1 MAGKDEMTDGTAAG
15 ATDWLG
21 PLFVRLKRA
30 VERAAEAV
38 CTDEDLDPDGAEKL
52 ARRVGVIA
60 RAARLVEAVRPR
72 LEAEDSEEDEM
83 GGRSYDP
90 EETERVR
97 ARLEVNCERMDALLE
112 IKQAE
117 ALERRRRLAAGSGD
131 APAPAPTEPPG

>member
-1 MAGKDEMTDGTAAG
+1 MAGKDETAGG
-15 ATDWLG
+15 AADWLG
-21 PLFVRLKRA
+21 PLFERLKAA
-30 VERAAEAV
+30 VERAADAV
-38 CTDEDLDPDGAEKL
+38 CTDEKLDPDGAEKL

-117 ALERRRRLAAGSGD
+117 AVGRCECWRACTGRSRARPPMAGAA
-131 APAPAPTEPPG
+131 

>member
-1 MAGKDEMTDGTAAG
+1 MAGKDEMTDGAA
-15 ATDWLG
+15 DWLG
-21 PLFVRLKRA
+21 PLFARLKTA

-38 CTDEDLDPDGAEKL
+38 CTDEDLDADAAEKL

-60 RAARLVEAVRPR
+60 RAAKLVEAIRPR
-72 LEAEDSEEDEM
+72 IEAEDSEEDEM

-97 ARLEVNCERMDALLE
+97 ARLDVNCERMDALLE

-117 ALERRRRLAAGSGD
+117 ALERRRRVAAGAGD

>member
-1 MAGKDEMTDGTAAG
+1 MAGKDEMTDGTAEG
-15 ATDWLG
+15 AADWLG
-21 PLFVRLKRA
+21 PLFARLKRA

-38 CTDEDLDPDGAEKL
+38 CTDEDLDADAAEKL

-60 RAARLVEAVRPR
+60 RAAKLVEAVRPR

-117 ALERRRRLAAGSGD
+117 AVERRRRLAAGSGD

>member
-1 MAGKDEMTDGTAAG
+1 MAGKDEMADGAA
-15 ATDWLG
+15 DWLG
-21 PLFVRLKRA
+21 PLFARLKTA

-38 CTDEDLDPDGAEKL
+38 CTDEELDADAAEKL
-52 ARRVGVIA
+52 ARRAGVIA
-60 RAARLVEAVRPR
+60 RAAKLVEAIRPR
-72 LEAEDSEEDEM
+72 IEAEDSEEDEM

-97 ARLEVNCERMDALLE
+97 ARLDVNCERMDALLE

>member
-1 MAGKDEMTDGTAAG
+1 MAGKDEMADGAA
-15 ATDWLG
+15 DWLG
-21 PLFVRLKRA
+21 PLFARLKTA

-38 CTDEDLDPDGAEKL
+38 CTDEELDADAAEKL

-60 RAARLVEAVRPR
+60 RAAKLVEAIRPR
-72 LEAEDSEEDEM
+72 IEAEDSEEDEM

-97 ARLEVNCERMDALLE
+97 ARLDVNCERMDALLE

>member
-1 MAGKDEMTDGTAAG
+1 MAGKDEMTDGTAEGTA
-15 ATDWLG
+15 DWLG
-21 PLFVRLKRA
+21 PLFARLKRA

-38 CTDEDLDPDGAEKL
+38 CTDEDLDADAAEKL

-60 RAARLVEAVRPR
+60 RAAKLVEAIRPR
-72 LEAEDSEEDEM
+72 IEADSEEDEM

-97 ARLEVNCERMDALLE
+97 ARLEANCERMDALLE

-117 ALERRRRLAAGSGD
+117 AVERRRLAAAGSGD
-131 APAPAPTEPPG
+131 APASASTEPPG

>member
-1 MAGKDEMTDGTAAG
+1 MAGKDEMADGAA
-15 ATDWLG
+15 DWLG
-21 PLFVRLKRA
+21 PLFARLKTA

-38 CTDEDLDPDGAEKL
+38 CTDEDLDADAAEKL

-60 RAARLVEAVRPR
+60 RAAKLVEAIRPR
-72 LEAEDSEEDEM
+72 IEAEDSEEDEM

-97 ARLEVNCERMDALLE
+97 ARLDVNCERMDALLE

-117 ALERRRRLAAGSGD
+117 ALERRRRVAAGSGD

>member
-1 MAGKDEMTDGTAAG
+1 MAGKDETAGG
-15 ATDWLG
+15 AADWLG
-21 PLFVRLKRA
+21 PLFERLKAA
-30 VERAAEAV
+30 VERAADAV
-38 CTDEDLDPDGAEKL
+38 CTDEKLDPDGAEKL

-112 IKQAE
+112 IKRSEAAE
-117 ALERRRRLAAGSGD
+117 RQRLATAGPGD
-131 APAPAPTEPPG
+131 APASASAESSG

>member
-1 MAGKDEMTDGTAAG
+1 MAGKDETAGG
-15 ATDWLG
+15 AADWLG
-21 PLFVRLKRA
+21 PLFERRKAA
-30 VERAAEAV
+30 VERAADAV
-38 CTDEDLDPDGAEKL
+38 CTDEKLDPDGAEKL

-97 ARLEVNCERMDALLE
+97 ARLEASCERMDALLE
-112 IKQAE
+112 IKRSEAAE
-117 ALERRRRLAAGSGD
+117 RQRLATAGPGD
-131 APAPAPTEPPG
+131 APASASAESSG

>member
-1 MAGKDEMTDGTAAG
+1 MAGKDETAGG
-15 ATDWLG
+15 AADWLG
-21 PLFVRLKRA
+21 PLFERLKAA
-30 VERAAEAV
+30 VERAADAV
-38 CTDEDLDPDGAEKL
+38 CTDERLDADGAEKL

-97 ARLEVNCERMDALLE
+97 ARLEVSCERMDALLE
-112 IKQAE
+112 IKRSEAAE
-117 ALERRRRLAAGSGD
+117 RQRLAPAGPGD
-131 APAPAPTEPPG
+131 APASASAESSG